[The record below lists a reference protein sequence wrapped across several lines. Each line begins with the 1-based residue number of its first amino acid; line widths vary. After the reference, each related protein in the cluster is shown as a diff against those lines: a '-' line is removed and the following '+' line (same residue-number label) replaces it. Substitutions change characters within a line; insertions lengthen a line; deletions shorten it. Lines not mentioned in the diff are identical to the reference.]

1 MTVNKVA
8 NCDKY
13 PVPKTEALLTTLNG
27 GQKFIKLDLSQAYQQ
42 LLLDVKSFDYLTINM
57 HKGIFRPT
65 RLQFGVHS
73 AAGIFQREM
82 VSRLSHTPLTIGRWD
97 DILISGTNSFK
108 LKQNSVAALKVLKN
122 CGLKLK

>member
-1 MTVNKVA
+1 
-8 NCDKY
+8 
-13 PVPKTEALLTTLNG
+13 
-27 GQKFIKLDLSQAYQQ
+27 
-42 LLLDVKSFDYLTINM
+42 M